1 MLPTAGLQG
10 LAEVPSSPAPT
21 AVARLQTLLVWI
33 SSVLLCCACRAI
45 NIENNKPN
53 AVVNLLTGEEG
64 AVPATA
70 RGAQGGQGVGLQNPD

>member
-1 MLPTAGLQG
+1 M
-10 LAEVPSSPAPT
+10 
-21 AVARLQTLLVWI
+21 R
-33 SSVLLCCACRAI
+33 VLCRAI

-70 RGAQGGQGVGLQNPD
+70 RCELRGYKTQIKTLIKTLKP